1 MSHLALTT
9 DSVAATESLAAC
21 LGQVV
26 RGHEV
31 FELRSDVGGGKTT
44 FTKGLGRG
52 LEIDDPIQSPT
63 FTISRLYK
71 ARNNLELHHFDFYR
85 LQDAGIMS
93 AELAESLTQ
102 PNAIV
107 VVEWADVVESV
118 LPDARIQIT
127 ISTTSEMGR
136 LLTIDIPEKFAYLA
150 QALQQWNEQRN
161 IA

>member
-1 MSHLALTT
+1 
-9 DSVAATESLAAC
+9 
-21 LGQVV
+21 
-26 RGHEV
+26 
-31 FELRSDVGGGKTT
+31 
-44 FTKGLGRG
+44 
-52 LEIDDPIQSPT
+52 
-63 FTISRLYK
+63 
-71 ARNNLELHHFDFYR
+71 
-85 LQDAGIMS
+85 